1 MQLKIGENIRKYR
14 RERELSQEMLAERLG
29 VSFQAVSKWERG
41 ETYPDVTLL
50 PAIANFFRVSVDA
63 LLGTEEIKESE
74 AVADIVAACAAHN
87 GHYESDK
94 LLKTVEAGLA
104 QFPNNFELLA
114 WYGYALQN
122 KDPGKCVEVCRYVLD
137 NCTDQG
143 IRNWVQSTICYG
155 YAKGGDR
162 EKAIQCAE
170 ELPGY
175 CGTREDALRQ
185 LLMGDALKEHIQDKI
200 VVTLAYEFWV
210 SVRRLKGFYS
220 PTEQIA
226 LYQKSNAVYDAI
238 YETSDVPFALMRK
251 MRNYQGM
258 AEVCLENGMMAEA
271 FLHLREAAEC
281 ARIHDELPRVV
292 HSAAML
298 LNAHPYD
305 RAWESKEDLC
315 LREELLSDLE
325 KEDEFYGGVRETP
338 EYAELVGSLKG

>member
-50 PAIANFFRVSVDA
+50 PAIANFFHVSVDT

-74 AVADIVAACAAHN
+74 AVADIVAACAAHDN
-87 GHYESDK
+87 HYESDK
-94 LLKTVEAGLA
+94 LLGAVEAGLA
-104 QFPNNFELLA
+104 RFPNNFELLA

-143 IRNWVQSTICYG
+143 IRNWVQSTLCYG
-155 YAKGGDR
+155 YAKRGDR
-162 EKAIQCAE
+162 DKAIQCAG
-170 ELPGY
+170 ELPSY
-175 CGTREDALRQ
+175 YGTREDALRQ
-185 LLMGDALKEHIQDKI
+185 FLSGNALKAHIQDEI
-200 VVTLAYEFWV
+200 VVKLAYEFWV
-210 SVRRLKGFYS
+210 SVRRLKDFYS
-220 PTEQIA
+220 PAEQIA
-226 LYQKSNAVYDAI
+226 LYQKSNAVYDAV
-238 YETSDVPFALMRK
+238 YETADVPFALMRK

-258 AEVCLENGMMAEA
+258 AEVCLENGMAAEA

-281 ARIHDELPRVV
+281 ARIHDALPRVV
-292 HSAAML
+292 HSEAL
-298 LNAHPYD
+298 LFNAHPYD
-305 RAWESKEDLC
+305 RDWECKADLC
-315 LREELLSDLE
+315 LREELLSDLA
-325 KEDEFYGGVRETP
+325 KEDKFYGGVRETP